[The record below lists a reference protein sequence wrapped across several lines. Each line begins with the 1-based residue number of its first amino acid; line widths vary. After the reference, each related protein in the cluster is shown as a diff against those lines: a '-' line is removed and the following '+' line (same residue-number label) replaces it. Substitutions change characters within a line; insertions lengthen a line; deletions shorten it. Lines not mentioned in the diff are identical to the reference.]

1 MGSGSLGK
9 ARPTIGSLETEER
22 LYSVQYRRGDRGKR
36 KEERQRKERGRKV
49 GGSQAREQ
57 YGAFNNK
64 TLKEMSEKQSRVP
77 EENFKADPFLSL

>member
-49 GGSQAREQ
+49 GTKNLNVA
-57 YGAFNNK
+57 YHFNK
-64 TLKEMSEKQSRVP
+64 FIILTHTKI
-77 EENFKADPFLSL
+77 